1 MVHPGSPSQGHSGPG
16 PAFVAAAPA
25 VAAHPGPEQHGA
37 RLARPGLR
45 RCHPR
50 RRGASRAGAARGLA
64 GPARPSSPPPPPSRR
79 IPGRSRPL
87 PGRPCRSA
95 VAAHPGRLARPGLRR
110 RRPRPRGTTRAGA
123 ARGPAGPA
131 RPDRPARPSIA
142 DIKICDTMRDCK
154 QRLGQRAYAT
164 GPGQRRGEG
173 AGAAG
178 SRGSLAPSGR
188 ERREAEQGVTR
199 SLTSLSRHAS

>member
-1 MVHPGSPSQGHSGPG
+1 MVYAGLRRFLWFTQVYATKSNDAGLQWFTL
-16 PAFVAAAPA
+16 A
-25 VAAHPGPEQHGA
+25 GA
-37 RLARPGLR
+37 LGARPGLR
-45 RCHPR
+45 RCRPR
-50 RRGASRAGAARGLA
+50 RRGASRAGAARGPTC
-64 GPARPSSPPPPPSRR
+64 PARTSSLPPPPSRR
-79 IPGRSRPL
+79 IPGRSRPG
-87 PGRPCRSA
+87 PGRPYRSA

-131 RPDRPARPSIA
+131 RPDRPARPSVA

-188 ERREAEQGVTR
+188 ERRENSNT
-199 SLTSLSRHAS
+199 